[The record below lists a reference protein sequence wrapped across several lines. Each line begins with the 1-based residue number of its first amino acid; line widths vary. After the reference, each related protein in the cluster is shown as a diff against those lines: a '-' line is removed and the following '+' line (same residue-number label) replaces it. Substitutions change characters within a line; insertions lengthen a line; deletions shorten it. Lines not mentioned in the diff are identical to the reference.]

1 MAIAAKPDALPRG
14 MTLMELLVVI
24 TVIGVILM
32 ISLPAIT
39 SALESGRR
47 VNCVAN
53 QTKLALAMSRMNAS
67 QDYLPGWRNNLTIVN
82 VPGTVSWF
90 VHLLPYLERKD
101 VYDGVV
107 NGTVWLHDGVVSSPH
122 DLFSLTRCPS
132 MPLQKQYR
140 NYRMHY
146 AANGGSSG
154 PGASTPR
161 DDGALGDN
169 SAGMMISLDDIRSG
183 DGLATT
189 LLISETVWEFGWIP
203 KGLTGQIPGV
213 GGPVLP
219 TTPGAILFNC
229 PPNIWTLRIP
239 TVADGVLGQGSNAF
253 GFSNRGGAPTA
264 TTQVINVSGTYL
276 SQIPSSRHP
285 RGVVAIFADGS
296 SRFLKDDLLPHIY
309 GHLLT
314 SRSVYDASGP
324 AGQKYVTNSV
334 LANTFLAAPSA
345 PVPYQIKPTD
355 F

>member
-1 MAIAAKPDALPRG
+1 MDTAAKPDSLPRG
-14 MTLMELLVVI
+14 MTLLEVLVVM
-24 TVIGVILM
+24 TVIAI
-32 ISLPAIT
+32 IFIITLPAIT
-39 SALESGRR
+39 SAIESGRR
-47 VNCVAN
+47 ATCVAN
-53 QTKLALAMSRMNAS
+53 QTKHAMAMSRMNAS
-67 QDYLPGWRNNLTIVN
+67 QDYLPGWRNNLTVVN

-101 VYDGVV
+101 VYDGIV
-107 NGTVWLHDGVVSSPH
+107 NGTVWMSSGVVSSTH

-146 AANGGSSG
+146 LANGGSSG
-154 PGASTPR
+154 PGANTPR
-161 DDGALGDN
+161 DDGAIGDN
-169 SAGMMISLDDIRSG
+169 SGGKMISLDDIRSG
-183 DGLATT
+183 DGLAST
-189 LLISETVWEFGWIP
+189 LLISETVWELGWIP
-203 KGLTGQIPGV
+203 MGLTNYSSPGV
-213 GGPVLP
+213 LATS
-219 TTPGAILFNC
+219 TTPGAFSFAGA
-229 PPNIWTLRIP
+229 WTLRIP

-296 SRFLKDDLLPHIY
+296 SRFLKDELLPHIY

-334 LANTFLAAPSA
+334 LANTYLAPPSA
-345 PVPYQIKPTD
+345 PVPYEIKPTD